1 MSRGRHRHL
10 AADRHVMLG
19 GFVSSVRAKFGQGGA
34 HSWRPKHG
42 RSEDGRIRRLRSP
55 IVLFVSAF
63 VLASGSAAFA
73 YTTTSG
79 SGTGRAQAITLNT
92 PGAGSASKP
101 TTTSLS
107 LSWEASSGLPPGGGY
122 LVLRST
128 SAGGPYSKVSSGTC
142 NQVITLVSAATSCT
156 DTGLTSGTTYY
167 YEVEAGYYDVATL
180 WVSTP
185 DAQFS
190 GMTGQALLNS
200 DPTRQAPV
208 NSGPT
213 GQAPVNSGPT
223 GLAPA
228 ITSAS
233 STSFF
238 VGSAGDFQATAS
250 GTPASTFS
258 NTAFSG
264 CTASTLPSG
273 VTFSSSGLLSGTP
286 GANAVGTYTVCV
298 NAANGVSPNATQKFT
313 LTIDTEAL
321 VISSTAVSGATSST
335 PNLGP
340 ITVRRQSGS
349 GSAITTGG
357 ALTVDLTSSP
367 PSGATFGTTQFASVP
382 MTSVTIPSGQS
393 TATFW
398 YGSTTA
404 GRPTITASAT
414 GYVAG
419 PQLETITTA
428 PAGLGM
434 ALATGST
441 GNPVISCGPPTASST
456 CSVTGV
462 GTSGSV
468 VFSVTFWNAG
478 KSAVV
483 YSATQASTI
492 NETGHGTG
500 SVTINA
506 DTAGS
511 SPSGLTASPGT
522 STLTFGPYTLT
533 INVSS

>member
-1 MSRGRHRHL
+1 M
-10 AADRHVMLG
+10 
-19 GFVSSVRAKFGQGGA
+19 
-34 HSWRPKHG
+34 
-42 RSEDGRIRRLRSP
+42 
-55 IVLFVSAF
+55 
-63 VLASGSAAFA
+63 
-73 YTTTSG
+73 
-79 SGTGRAQAITLNT
+79 
-92 PGAGSASKP
+92 
-101 TTTSLS
+101 
-107 LSWEASSGLPPGGGY
+107 PPGGGY

-190 GMTGQALLNS
+190 GTTGQALLNS

-349 GSAITTGG
+349 GSPITTGG

-367 PSGATFGTTQFASVP
+367 PSGATFGATQFASVP
-382 MTSVTIPSGQS
+382 RTSVTIPSGQS

-441 GNPVISCGPPTASST
+441 GNPVISCGPPCEFHLQRDRGWDLWKCCLLRGVLEFRQE
-456 CSVTGV
+456 CSRIQRHPGV
-462 GTSGSV
+462 DDQRDRSRHRQCHNQREYGGVESQWAHRVSGH
-468 VFSVTFWNAG
+468 FD
-478 KSAVV
+478 
-483 YSATQASTI
+483 
-492 NETGHGTG
+492 
-500 SVTINA
+500 A
-506 DTAGS
+506 DLWPVLADDQRQLMT
-511 SPSGLTASPGT
+511 
-522 STLTFGPYTLT
+522 
-533 INVSS
+533 